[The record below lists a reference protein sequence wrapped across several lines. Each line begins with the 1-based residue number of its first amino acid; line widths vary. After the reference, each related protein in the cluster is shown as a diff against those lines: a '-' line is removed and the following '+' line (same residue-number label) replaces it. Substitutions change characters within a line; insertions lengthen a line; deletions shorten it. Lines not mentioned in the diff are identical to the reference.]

1 MPASD
6 GCPLNTKADFAVKT
20 TLLLNLVG
28 CLLILQMGKKVFYW
42 GVEDT

>member
-6 GCPLNTKADFAVKT
+6 GCPLNTKADFGVKT